1 MIDIDKN
8 LEIFYEREENKEDE
22 YIGAISKHECV
33 VDGFFVIELL
43 EEVKRLR
50 EELDKSYQERD
61 KNSGALN
68 IALQHLGYQ
77 GADHEQFCKEQ
88 YQCNVYGDD
97 LESEEE

>member
-33 VDGFFVIELL
+33 VDGWFVIELL

-50 EELDKSYQERD
+50 EETQQII
-61 KNSGALN
+61 GN
-68 IALQHLGYQ
+68 IELWCNGNTVPKDILM
-77 GADHEQFCKEQ
+77 EKLKEMI
-88 YQCNVYGDD
+88 
-97 LESEEE
+97 E